1 MYSKLHS
8 RDIDNVIAAV
18 IGIMSFS
25 NLKYMFLN
33 KSGEMFPSLFI
44 CIPLFLLSRIFF
56 AA

>member
-56 AA
+56 AT